1 MDALAVPM
9 STVGIKGLTDCVLVL
24 NMSDAAAAAGD
35 CDCDD
40 DDDDDDERWVNTIPV
55 DAPSLLTSCRRL
67 SRSCNQLAVS
77 SANGLRSFSFLKLQ
91 CLSTACNNSTCTLTP
106 HFQHPDILRSEII
119 SVIK

>member
-1 MDALAVPM
+1 M
-9 STVGIKGLTDCVLVL
+9 STVGIKGLTDCVLVF
-24 NMSDAAAAAGD
+24 NMSDAAAAGD

-40 DDDDDDERWVNTIPV
+40 DDDDERWTNTIPV

-77 SANGLRSFSFLKLQ
+77 SANGLRSFSFLKLR
-91 CLSTACNNSTCTLTP
+91 CLSTACNNNKCTLTP
-106 HFQHPDILRSEII
+106 DFQHPDILRSVII